1 MADFAVL
8 ESAIRRNTVLAATAG
23 LILTVVTVVSL
34 VVAVSALGNASEIRQ
49 RMPVMVVPGSV
60 GGIYTPGLTE
70 DSVRALARY
79 LATLA
84 TNFSGAR
91 SFNERFDELETFAA
105 PGFIPALQR
114 ARAELQKDVETQNQ
128 SRTFFATPGTEKL
141 GAIANGGFDY
151 FVDGDRMVLASGI
164 LMDTRRSEVRL
175 RLRWGSP
182 SRRNPSGVVLEGFD
196 VRDLP
201 STPAAGAGTEK

>member
-8 ESAIRRNTVLAATAG
+8 ESSIRRNTMLAATAG
-23 LILTVVTVVSL
+23 LVLTGVTVVSL
-34 VVAVSALGNASEIRQ
+34 VVAISALGNASEIRQ

-84 TNFSGAR
+84 TNFSGVR

-105 PGFIPALQR
+105 ATFIPALQR

-128 SRTFFATPGTEKL
+128 SRTFFATPGSEKL
-141 GAIANGGFDY
+141 TKSANGGFDF
-151 FVDGDRMVLASGI
+151 FVEGDRMVLASGI
-164 LMDTRRSEVRL
+164 LMDTRRSEVHVRL
-175 RLRWGSP
+175 HWGSP

-196 VRDLP
+196 VRDL
-201 STPAAGAGTEK
+201 AGAPAPGAISGQ

>member
-8 ESAIRRNTVLAATAG
+8 ESSIRRNTLLAATSG
-23 LILTVVTVVSL
+23 LFLAIVTIASL
-34 VVAVSALGNASEIRQ
+34 VIAVSALGNASDVRQ
-49 RMPVMVVPGSV
+49 RMPVMVVPGAV

-70 DSVRALARY
+70 ESVRALGRY
-79 LATLA
+79 LTTLA
-84 TNFSGAR
+84 TNFNGVR

-105 PGFIPALQR
+105 QAFIPALLH

-141 GAIANGGFDY
+141 APTPNGGFDF
-151 FVDGDRMVLASGI
+151 FVEGDRMVLASGI
-164 LMDTRRSEVRL
+164 LMDTRRSEVHL

-196 VRDLP
+196 VRDLAT
-201 STPAAGAGTEK
+201 STGTGPEK